1 MHPAS
6 MESIDY
12 DTHINIVTNG
22 NAVFRTNTINTHF
35 HRSVKRMPDVQS
47 GDTEKQGFLLYD
59 DA

>member
-1 MHPAS
+1 